1 LQEFFSVLEVNALF
15 VLVIEVYL
23 AFIALFRLFK
33 LISLLLLAFASTM
46 LINFFLFE
54 GSIGFELG
62 LGSTL
67 IGFGVFRHFIH
78 DFNGRQVSKHF
89 IISESIMDF
98 LLFFLVLILTLFQGF
113 LLLFSIKSML
123 LIEHILFFKGII
135 VFILHLTMDLFSLL
149 LMFIDLTHLIHFKLG
164 LQLSEL
170 LKLVFIE

>member
-1 LQEFFSVLEVNALF
+1 
-15 VLVIEVYL
+15 VIEVYL

-123 LIEHILFFKGII
+123 L
-135 VFILHLTMDLFSLL
+135 MDLFSLL